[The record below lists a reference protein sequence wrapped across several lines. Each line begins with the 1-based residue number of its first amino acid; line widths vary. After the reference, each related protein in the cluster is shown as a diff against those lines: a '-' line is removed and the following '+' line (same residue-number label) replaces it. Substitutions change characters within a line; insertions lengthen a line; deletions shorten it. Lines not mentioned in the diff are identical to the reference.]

1 MDWQERMT
9 RAIDCLEEGLYGE
22 ADLEKAAAAANCS
35 VFHFYRMFEVIAG
48 VGPAEYLRR
57 RRLSEA
63 AMLLSSGG
71 EEKVLDLAL
80 RYGYDSPDSF
90 ARAFRREFGCLPS
103 EARRKGVIL
112 HSYPRLFFSVVLK
125 GDKAM
130 EYRIEELPAFELAGV
145 SVEVGTKGGE
155 NFTAVPAFWATVM
168 KDGRFEQ
175 LCAKAD
181 MARLGVCGV
190 CHTFNMATGSFKYSI
205 AVDAPA
211 SMDAPAGM
219 DGMPAGSERFT
230 VPAST
235 WGKFTSRGP
244 MKPNYQDMIK
254 RIFSEWMPAS
264 EWEHSGS
271 AEIEYYPDVGFGPE
285 SPDYW
290 CEYWVPLKKGKK
302 A

>member
-9 RAIDCLEEGLYGE
+9 KAIDCLEKSLCGE
-22 ADLEKAAAAANCS
+22 LDMEKVAAAANCS
-35 VFHFYRMFEVIAG
+35 AFHFYRMFEVVTG

-71 EEKVLDLAL
+71 EDKVLDLAL

-103 EARRKGVIL
+103 EARRKGVSL
-112 HSYPRLFFSVVLK
+112 HSYPRLSFSVVLK

-130 EYRIEELPAFELAGV
+130 EYRIEELPAIELAGV
-145 SVEVGTKGGE
+145 SVQIGTKDGE
-155 NFTAVPAFWATVM
+155 NFSAVPAFWETVM
-168 KDGRFEQ
+168 KDGRFKK
-175 LCAKAD
+175 LCANSD
-181 MARLGVCGV
+181 MARMGVCGV
-190 CHTFNMATGSFKYSI
+190 CHAFDMASGRFKYSI

-211 SMDAPAGM
+211 SMGD
-219 DGMPAGSERFT
+219 MPEGSERFT

-235 WGKFTSRGP
+235 WGKFVSRGP
-244 MKPNYQDMIK
+244 MKPNYQDTIK

-264 EWEHSGS
+264 EWEHAGT
-271 AEIEYYPDVGFGPE
+271 AEIEFYPDSGCGPE

>member
-22 ADLEKAAAAANCS
+22 EDLEKAAAAANCS
-35 VFHFYRMFEVIAG
+35 VFHFYRMFEVITG

-103 EARRKGVIL
+103 EARRKGVVL
-112 HSYPRLFFSVVLK
+112 HSYPRLSFSVVLK

-130 EYRIEELPAFELAGV
+130 EYRIEELPAIELAGV
-145 SVEVGTKGGE
+145 SVEVETKGGE
-155 NFTAVPAFWATVM
+155 NFAAVPAFWETVM
-168 KDGRFEQ
+168 KDGRYKQ

-181 MARLGVCGV
+181 MGRLGLCGV
-190 CHTFNMATGSFKYSI
+190 CHSFDMATGRFKYSI

-211 SMDAPAGM
+211 GMAGM
-219 DGMPAGSERFT
+219 PSGSERFT

-244 MKPNYQDMIK
+244 MRPNYQDTIK
-254 RIFSEWMPAS
+254 RIFAEWMPAS
-264 EWEHSGS
+264 EWEHSGT
-271 AEIEYYPDVGFGPE
+271 AEIEYYPDVGCGPDA
-285 SPDYW
+285 PDYW

-302 A
+302 S